1 MKIAAIVNRGTKKDF
16 IDLNELL
23 DTFSLHEIIDFYIS
37 KFKDSSIFFALKSVL
52 YFDDAEDQEMPFM
65 FNNIDWQTVKDN
77 IKKAHASY
85 MLQNEMPGE

>member
-23 DTFSLHEIIDFYIS
+23 NSFNLKEIIDFYIS
-37 KFKDSSIFFALKSVL
+37 KFNDSSVFFALKSVL
-52 YFDDAEDQEMPFM
+52 YFEDAETEEMPYM
-65 FNNIDWQTVKDN
+65 FNNITWQTVKDN

-85 MLQNEMPGE
+85 MTENELPS